1 MATVD
6 RPITTSRGG
15 GAPDTPGV
23 ARPTTKPPKPFFLRS
38 WFAIAITVGLVAA
51 HVIGWQKSGID
62 LALFVQKMPEM
73 GRFVSQMAQPDIIFY
88 DQQYIQVLELKV
100 NGVAEPPVNA
110 QPTQITAEAI
120 PIVVTGIG
128 KEDIAYDQPPMKVE
142 LTANVDAVSPGQKVT
157 VLGKGFRPD
166 SGGDLIW
173 QSTGTN
179 ASAQNLGGF
188 KTGPDGSFQAEIQV
202 PSDLDRVVGNVYNSA
217 NTIAVRQVWN
227 VGTPHVSDTF
237 WYVLDKIVETI
248 FLALMGT
255 SFAVILAMPLSFLAS
270 RNLMPH
276 NIIGTGVYALSRTVL
291 NILRSI
297 EVLILAIIFAA
308 TVGLGSFAGV
318 LALTVHSIAS
328 LGKLYSEAI
337 ESIDKGPIEAITATG
352 ANRLQVIMYAVV
364 PQFIPQFLSFTLYR
378 WDINVRMA
386 TIIGIVGGGGI
397 GLFLAETINKLQWNQ
412 AATGLWVIA
421 LVVIAID
428 WISSKIRAAVV

>member
-1 MATVD
+1 MV
-6 RPITTSRGG
+6 
-15 GAPDTPGV
+15 
-23 ARPTTKPPKPFFLRS
+23 
-38 WFAIAITVGLVAA
+38 ITVTLIVA
-51 HVIGWQKSGID
+51 HIIGWQEAEIRPD
-62 LALFVQKMPEM
+62 VLVQKLPDI
-73 GRFVSQMAQPDIIFY
+73 GRFLSQVTQPDIIFY

-100 NGVAEPPVNA
+100 NGVAEPPVNT
-110 QPTQITAEAI
+110 QPTQVTAEAI
-120 PIVVTGIG
+120 PIIVTGIG
-128 KEDIAYDQPPMKVE
+128 KEDVAQDQEPFKVE
-142 LTANVDAVSPGQKVT
+142 LTASVDAVSPGQMV
-157 VLGKGFRPD
+157 VVSGKGFRPD

-179 ASAQNLGGF
+179 ASAQNLGSF

-217 NTIAVRQVWN
+217 NTIAIRQIWN
-227 VGTPHVSDTF
+227 VGSPHFSDTLG
-237 WYVLDKIVETI
+237 YVLDKTIETI

-255 SFAVILAMPLSFLAS
+255 SFAVILSMPLSFLAS

-276 NIIGTGVYALSRTVL
+276 NIIGTGVYAISRTVL

-297 EVLILAIIFAA
+297 EVVILAIIFAA

-352 ANRLQVIMYAVV
+352 ANRLQVIMFAVV